1 MFPNELVPF
10 HFRWPK
16 ISSREKTVGQFAQQ
30 LRKEQLHDSIIEI
43 PIAAAIRTGAEMYS
57 HTIER
62 LLFDHSGERI

>member
-16 ISSREKTVGQFAQQ
+16 ISSRDKTVGQFTQQ

-43 PIAAAIRTGAEMYS
+43 PIAAAIRTA
-57 HTIER
+57 R
-62 LLFDHSGERI
+62 RDV